1 MNAKKLNTIWKKT
14 YKYANVLLNII
25 ETREKKIRNIK
36 CKNTQLVTW
45 IDKYLLGFVRLRACS
60 LAFRCVTNTS
70 FLRFC
75 PFSYSFFCP
84 VHRESANETVSN
96 EKMGFFAVTY
106 LNWIFS
112 FVLPFLQIFQLF
124 RFRFDVNETKYAIIF
139 IRAKCSSTKFTIHER
154 NYEKHEIHTAIEPP
168 KWKWAKRVDYLHF
181 VYLNWFCVFLFDIC
195 LQLAAC

>member
-1 MNAKKLNTIWKKT
+1 MNAKKLNTLWKKT

-106 LNWIFS
+106 FS
-112 FVLPFLQIFQLF
+112 KFSS
-124 RFRFDVNETKYAIIF
+124 
-139 IRAKCSSTKFTIHER
+139 CSDSDSTSTKQNTLLFSLEQNAAQQNSQFTKEITKNMKSTPRSNRR
-154 NYEKHEIHTAIEPP
+154 NENEQNVLIICILYTSIGFVSFSSISACSLLHAR
-168 KWKWAKRVDYLHF
+168 WKWLRRS
-181 VYLNWFCVFLFDIC
+181 
-195 LQLAAC
+195 